1 MPLTHTVQIVTGAG
15 SGLGCRTAER
25 FAKEGAKVICAD
37 LDMKTAEKTA
47 STIRTAG
54 GEALAL
60 EVDVADWTST
70 QEMAEAALKHYGRI
84 DGAYANAGLPGAGSA
99 LDVALETWS
108 RTLSVNL
115 TGAMLTA
122 RAVIPAMIE
131 SGRGAILFTASN
143 SALKAFPNQ
152 AAYAA
157 SKGGVISLARQ
168 MSLDFAKHGIRVN
181 SICPGMVVT
190 PLVEDMYRKREEF
203 TGVPMKEA
211 LEATAAR
218 YPMGRTGTPDDIAA
232 MAAFLQSDEASWI
245 TGQAFTV
252 DGGISA

>member
-1 MPLTHTVQIVTGAG
+1 MRLGNTVQIVTGAG
-15 SGLGCRTAER
+15 SGLGRRTAER
-25 FAKEGAKVICAD
+25 FAEEGAQVVCAD
-37 LDMKTAEKTA
+37 LDMRAAEKTA
-47 STIRTAG
+47 DSIRSDR
-54 GEALAL
+54 GEALAVR
-60 EVDVADWTST
+60 VDVADWEST
-70 QEMAEAALKHYGRI
+70 QRMANAALQEYGRI

-99 LDVALETWS
+99 IDVALETWS
-108 RTLSVNL
+108 RTLAVNL

-122 RAVIPAMIE
+122 RAVIPSMIA

-168 MSLDFAKHGIRVN
+168 MALDFAAHSIRVN
-181 SICPGMVVT
+181 CICPGMVVT

-211 LEATAAR
+211 LAATAAR
-218 YPMGRTGTPDDIAA
+218 YPLGRTGTPDDIAA
-232 MAAFLQSDEASWI
+232 MATFLQSTEASWI
-245 TGQAFTV
+245 TGQAYTV
-252 DGGISA
+252 DGGITA